1 MSLCSYVKKKKETEV
16 FVNMQLKETFE
27 RVKRASKSLALLSDE
42 QRNEILNAVADAII
56 YNKVRILEAN
66 AQDLAKMS
74 KDNPLYDRLQLT
86 DSRLEGIA
94 SDMHNVATLP
104 TPLGHIT
111 KQKTLPNG
119 LRLCRVSVPF
129 GVIGM
134 IYEARPNVTFD
145 VFSLCFKSGNACVL
159 KGGKDA
165 DSSNREEVALIHEIL
180 EKYGV
185 SPDVVVLL
193 PATHEATGEMLNA
206 VGYVDLCIP
215 RGGRKLI
222 DFVRDTARVPVI
234 ETGAGVVNTYFDKD
248 GDLEM
253 GKAIINN
260 AKTRRVSVCNALDC
274 LLIHESRLPD
284 LPALC
289 EKMAEKNVI
298 IYADEKAFAAL
309 NGKYPYLEHATEESF
324 GTEFMDYKLAIK
336 TVISLDEALEHIDAN
351 GSGHSESII
360 TMDEATA
367 RKFQAHVDAACV
379 YWNAPTSFTDGAQF
393 GLGAEIGIS
402 TQKLGP
408 RGPMALEE
416 ICTYKWLIEGEGQ
429 IRS

>member
-1 MSLCSYVKKKKETEV
+1 
-16 FVNMQLKETFE
+16 MQLKDTFE

-56 YNKVRILEAN
+56 ANQARILDAN

-86 DSRLEGIA
+86 ESRLDGIA
-94 SDMHNVATLP
+94 SDMRNVATLP
-104 TPLGHIT
+104 SPLGHIT

-119 LRLCRVSVPF
+119 LHLCRVSVPF

-165 DSSNREEVALIHEIL
+165 DCSNREEVALIHEIL
-180 EKYGV
+180 EKHGV
-185 SPDVVVLL
+185 SKDVVALL

-222 DFVRDTARVPVI
+222 DFVRDTARIPVI
-234 ETGAGVVNTYFDKD
+234 ETGAGVVNTYFDAE
-248 GDLEM
+248 GDIEM

-274 LLIHESRLPD
+274 LLIHESRLTD

-289 EKMAEKNVI
+289 EKMAEKQVI
-298 IYADEKAFAAL
+298 IFADNQAYAAL
-309 NGKYPYLEHATEESF
+309 DGKYPLLEHATADSF

-336 TVISLDEALEHIDAN
+336 TVASLDEALEHIDHN
-351 GSGHSESII
+351 GSGHSEAII
-360 TMDEATA
+360 TMNEQTA

-416 ICTYKWLIEGEGQ
+416 ITTYKWLIEGEGQ
-429 IRS
+429 TRP

>member
-1 MSLCSYVKKKKETEV
+1 
-16 FVNMQLKETFE
+16 MQLKETFE
-27 RVKRASKSLALLSDE
+27 RVKRASKSLALLSDK
-42 QRNEILNAVADAII
+42 QRNVILNAVADAII
-56 YNKVRILEAN
+56 INKVRILEAN
-66 AQDLAKMS
+66 AQDLAKME
-74 KDNPLYDRLQLT
+74 KTNPLYDRLQLT
-86 DSRLEGIA
+86 ESRLEGIA
-94 SDMHNVATLP
+94 ADMRNVATLP

-165 DSSNREEVALIHEIL
+165 DCSNREEVALIHEIL

-185 SPDVVVLL
+185 SSDVVALL
-193 PATHEATGEMLNA
+193 PATHEATGEMLSA
-206 VGYVDLCIP
+206 IGYVDLCIP

-222 DFVRDTARVPVI
+222 DFVRDTARIPVI

-274 LLIHESRLPD
+274 LLIHESRLSN
-284 LPALC
+284 LPELV
-289 EKMAEKNVI
+289 KQMLDHNPPVTL
-298 IYADEKAFAAL
+298 YADEKAYAEL
-309 NGKYPYLEHATEESF
+309 SSHLSPLTSHLLQHATEDSF

-336 TVISLDEALEHIDAN
+336 TVASLDEALEHIDAN

-379 YWNAPTSFTDGAQF
+379 YWNVPTSFTDGAQF

-429 IRS
+429 TRP

>member
-1 MSLCSYVKKKKETEV
+1 
-16 FVNMQLKETFE
+16 MQLKETFE

-42 QRNEILNAVADAII
+42 QRNDILNAVADAII
-56 YNKVRILEAN
+56 SQKERILEAN

-74 KDNPLYDRLQLT
+74 KENPLYDRLQLT

-94 SDMHNVATLP
+94 SDMRNVATLP

-165 DSSNREEVALIHEIL
+165 DCSNREEVALIHEIL

-185 SPDVVVLL
+185 SPDVVALL

-222 DFVRDTARVPVI
+222 DFVRDTARIPVI

-274 LLIHESRLPD
+274 LLVHQDRLVD
-284 LPALC
+284 LVELVKP
-289 EKMAEKNVI
+289 MAEKNVI
-298 IYADEKAFAAL
+298 IYADTQAYAAL
-309 NGKYPYLEHATEESF
+309 SGKYPYLQPATEESF

-336 TVISLDEALEHIDAN
+336 TVASLEEALDHIDEN
-351 GSGHSESII
+351 GSGHSEAII
-360 TMDEATA
+360 TMNEQAA
-367 RKFQAHVDAACV
+367 RKFQSHVDAACV

-429 IRS
+429 IRP

>member
-1 MSLCSYVKKKKETEV
+1 
-16 FVNMQLKETFE
+16 MQLKETFE

-86 DSRLEGIA
+86 DSRMEGIA
-94 SDMHNVATLP
+94 SDMRNVATLP
-104 TPLGHIT
+104 TPLGHIS

-165 DSSNREEVALIHEIL
+165 DCSNREEVALIHEIL
-180 EKYGV
+180 EKYSV
-185 SPDVVVLL
+185 SPDVVALL

-234 ETGAGVVNTYFDKD
+234 ETGAGVVNTYFDEE
-248 GDLEM
+248 GDLSM

-309 NGKYPYLEHATEESF
+309 SDKYPYLEHATEDSF

-336 TVISLDEALEHIDAN
+336 TVASLDEALDHIDAN

-360 TMDEATA
+360 TMNEATA

-379 YWNAPTSFTDGAQF
+379 YWNVPTSFTDGAQF

-429 IRS
+429 TRP

>member
-1 MSLCSYVKKKKETEV
+1 
-16 FVNMQLKETFE
+16 MQLKDTFE
-27 RVKRASKSLALLSDE
+27 RVKRASKSLALLNDE
-42 QRNEILNAVADAII
+42 QRNEILNAVADAIVN
-56 YNKVRILEAN
+56 NKARILDAN

-94 SDMHNVATLP
+94 SDMRNVATLP
-104 TPLGHIT
+104 SPLGHIT

-129 GVIGM
+129 GVVGM

-165 DSSNREEVALIHEIL
+165 DCSNREEVALIHEIL
-180 EKYGV
+180 EQYGV
-185 SPDVVVLL
+185 SKDVVALL

-222 DFVRDTARVPVI
+222 DFVRDTARIPVI
-234 ETGAGVVNTYFDKD
+234 ETGAGVVNTYFDKE

-274 LLIHESRLPD
+274 LLIHESRLAD

-289 EKMAEKNVI
+289 ENMAEKQVI
-298 IYADEKAFAAL
+298 IYADEQAFKNL
-309 NGKYPYLEHATEESF
+309 DGKYPMLEHATDESF

-336 TVISLDEALEHIDAN
+336 TVASLEEALDHIDEN
-351 GSGHSESII
+351 GSGHSEAII
-360 TMDEATA
+360 TMNEQTA
-367 RKFQAHVDAACV
+367 HKFQAHVDAACV

-416 ICTYKWLIEGEGQ
+416 ITTYKWLIEGEGQ
-429 IRS
+429 IRP

>member
-1 MSLCSYVKKKKETEV
+1 
-16 FVNMQLKETFE
+16 MQLKETFE

-42 QRNEILNAVADAII
+42 QRNEILNAVADAIVG
-56 YNKVRILEAN
+56 NKARILDAN
-66 AQDLAKMS
+66 TQDLAKMS

-94 SDMHNVATLP
+94 SDMRNVATLP
-104 TPLGHIT
+104 SPLGHIT

-165 DSSNREEVALIHEIL
+165 DCSNREEVALIHEIL
-180 EKYGV
+180 AKYGV
-185 SPDVVVLL
+185 STDVVALL

-222 DFVRDTARVPVI
+222 DFVRDTARIPVI
-234 ETGAGVVNTYFDKD
+234 ETGAGVVHIYFDKD
-248 GDLEM
+248 GDLEK

-260 AKTRRVSVCNALDC
+260 AKTRRVSVCNALDT
-274 LLIHESRLPD
+274 LLVHKDREGEL
-284 LPALC
+284 
-289 EKMAEKNVI
+289 
-298 IYADEKAFAAL
+298 DELLAPMK
-309 NGKYPYLEHATEESF
+309 GKVEFFFNDASHYD
-324 GTEFMDYKLAIK
+324 TEFMDYKMNVV
-336 TVISLDEALEHIDAN
+336 TVDSLEQALDHIDQH
-351 GSGHSESII
+351 GSGHSEAIV
-360 TMDEATA
+360 TENEAAA

-416 ICTYKWLIEGEGQ
+416 ITTYKWLIEGEGQ
-429 IRS
+429 IRK